1 MMMFLTKVTKKFAEE
16 ELNRKK
22 KEAGKQ
28 RRIELS
34 YAHFDG
40 ADHDEDVTGRSVE
53 EPEVE

>member
-34 YAHFDG
+34 YAHFDE
-40 ADHDEDVTGRSVE
+40 ADHD
-53 EPEVE
+53 